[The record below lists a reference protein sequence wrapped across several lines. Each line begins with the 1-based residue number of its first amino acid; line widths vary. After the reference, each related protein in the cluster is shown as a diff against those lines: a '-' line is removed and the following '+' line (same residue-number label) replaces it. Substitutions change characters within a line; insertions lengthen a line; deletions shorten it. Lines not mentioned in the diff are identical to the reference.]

1 MRNALTT
8 FLKQTL
14 LIAIGSLIYAFAVKA
29 LIVPQDLLASGLTGF
44 SLLIFYQWPR
54 LPLGLIY
61 FLINV
66 PIFLLGWRFV
76 GKRFVA
82 YSFWGLGIYSAAL
95 WLIRVEL
102 DVSDPLLAILVASAL
117 TGAGTAIILKSYG
130 SSGGTDILCVIMH
143 KLFALTLGT
152 GFILINAILL
162 ILAAFFFPLETV
174 LYTVIYIFVTAY
186 FTDKIFRLLTARR
199 SVIII
204 STRWAEL
211 VKVLAEREI
220 RTTRLQGTGGFQ
232 GGEQTL
238 LLSVTTARRISELKR
253 IVTRI
258 DENAFIAIMAA
269 DDVTGVEVGN
279 QPHW

>member
-1 MRNALTT
+1 MRHALTT
-8 FLKQTL
+8 FLQQTF
-14 LIAIGSLIYAFAVKA
+14 LITIGSLIYAFAVKA

-44 SLLIFYQWPR
+44 ALLIFYQWPG
-54 LPLGLIY
+54 LSLGLIY

-66 PIFLLGWRFV
+66 PIFILGWRFV
-76 GKRFVA
+76 GRRFVA
-82 YSFWGLGIYSAAL
+82 YSFWGLGIYSSAL

-102 DVSDPLLAILVASAL
+102 AVSDPLLAVLVASAL
-117 TGAGTAIILKSYG
+117 TGFGTAIILKSYG
-130 SSGGTDILCVIMH
+130 SSGGADILCVIMH

-152 GFILINAILL
+152 GSILINAVLL
-162 ILAAFFFPLETV
+162 ILSAFFFPIETV
-174 LYTVIYIFVTAY
+174 LYTALYIYVTAY
-186 FTDKIFRLLTARR
+186 FTDKVFRLLTARR
-199 SVIII
+199 SAIII
-204 STRWAEL
+204 STQWAEL
-211 VKVLAEREI
+211 VKVLAEHQI

-238 LLSVTTARRISELKR
+238 LLSITTARRISELKR

-258 DENAFIAIMAA
+258 DERAFIAIMVA